1 MRRTTGMESA
11 KTAVLLH
18 LNIIASK
25 SLQLIK
31 KKVELNVVIWVG
43 CELEVFLGHDM
54 LQISD

>member
-1 MRRTTGMESA
+1 MESA

-31 KKVELNVVIWVG
+31 EKVELDVVIWVG